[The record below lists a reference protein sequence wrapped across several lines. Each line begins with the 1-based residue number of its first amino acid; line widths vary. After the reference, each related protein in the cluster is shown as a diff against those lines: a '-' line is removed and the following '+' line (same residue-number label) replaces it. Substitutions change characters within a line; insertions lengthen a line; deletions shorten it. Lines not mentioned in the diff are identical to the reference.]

1 MTTQRITAGD
11 DGGTMPV
18 ACALT
23 PGDLAA
29 RFARWERLSARAM
42 TRRAETADGLR
53 LSFRREPGVEEELRA
68 LAAMESE
75 CCPWAEWVVETNAR
89 EVVLGIRSAGE
100 GIATLHGMFA

>member
-1 MTTQRITAGD
+1 MTTRRITTED
-11 DGGTMPV
+11 DGGTVPV

-23 PGDLAA
+23 PGDPAA

-53 LSFRREPGVEEELRA
+53 LSFRPVPGVEEELRV
-68 LAAMESE
+68 LAAMENE
-75 CCPWAEWVVETNAR
+75 CCPWAGWTVETNAR
-89 EVVLGIRSAGE
+89 EVMLDVRSAGE